1 MCQVYTMKIYV
12 AAKFEKKDLVL
23 DTFKK
28 LKDLGHSI
36 SYDWTYHKNYRPYD
50 QNQEMAAHY
59 SQNELS
65 GIENCD
71 VFIYFSEDRGHTL
84 HMEFGSALAFAKKT
98 GKPIIYA
105 IGEFNSKSP
114 WFFNPLV
121 KRRNSIEEVLEEI
134 KKM

>member
-1 MCQVYTMKIYV
+1 MNMKIYV

-23 DTFKK
+23 ETFKK

-36 SYDWTYHKNYRPYD
+36 SYDWTYHQNYKPYD
-50 QNQEMAAHY
+50 QNQELAAKY

-65 GIENCD
+65 GIADCD
-71 VFIYFSEDRGHTL
+71 IFIHIPEDQGHTL
-84 HMEFGSALAFAKKT
+84 HMEFGAALALAKLK

-121 KRRNSIEEVLEEI
+121 RRRNTIEEVLEEI
-134 KKM
+134 KKI